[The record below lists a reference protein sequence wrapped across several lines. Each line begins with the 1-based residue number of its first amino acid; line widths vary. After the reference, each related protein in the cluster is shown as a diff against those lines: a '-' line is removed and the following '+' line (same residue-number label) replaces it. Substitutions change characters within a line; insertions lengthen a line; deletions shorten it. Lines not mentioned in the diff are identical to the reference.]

1 LFYKKITHCI
11 EEVDCREPKK
21 VNIFKKRGMLGGKK
35 MFSLSRGNGRWKKR
49 KNNVHQMMG
58 EIDGRRKIIQSF

>member
-1 LFYKKITHCI
+1 
-11 EEVDCREPKK
+11 
-21 VNIFKKRGMLGGKK
+21 MLGGKK